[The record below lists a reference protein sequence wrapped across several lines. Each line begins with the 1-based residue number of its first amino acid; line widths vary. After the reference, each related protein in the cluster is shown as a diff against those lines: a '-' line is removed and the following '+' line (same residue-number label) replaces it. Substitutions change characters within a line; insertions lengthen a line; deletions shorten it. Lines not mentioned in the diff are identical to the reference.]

1 VRLTVDCPPGL
12 FVVLPRM
19 IERRPGLAT
28 GVRYSKDAA
37 SYRAFDP
44 GRSVRVCT
52 SIGPLMPRS
61 AHMPLS
67 AILMIVAATACF
79 TSLDVSVKYLS
90 QRYPV
95 PLLVWARWG
104 MQVLVMTAVLG
115 PTMRWGLIRTRR
127 RKLHLVR
134 GIVLIGSSLSF
145 FSALKFLPLAE
156 ATALNYSTPMIVTL
170 MAATFLQERIT
181 VPRWAFVIAGFVGM
195 LLIVRP
201 GGEMLTPASL
211 LALASAALYATF
223 QILTRKLAGE
233 NSMVLL
239 FIPALVGTLLMSALV
254 PFLHYDTWF
263 PVADTAL
270 FVAIGAVGTL
280 GHFLFILAFQRAPV
294 SAIAPFTYMQLLW
307 STLAGWLIFGTF
319 PDGWTLAGIVTIAGS
334 GVVLTWYER
343 WRASL
348 PAAEP
353 TAVD

>member
-1 VRLTVDCPPGL
+1 
-12 FVVLPRM
+12 
-19 IERRPGLAT
+19 
-28 GVRYSKDAA
+28 
-37 SYRAFDP
+37 
-44 GRSVRVCT
+44 
-52 SIGPLMPRS
+52 MPRT

-67 AILMIVAATACF
+67 AILMIAAATACF
-79 TSLDVSVKYLS
+79 TSLDVSAKYLS

-115 PTMRWGLIRTRR
+115 PTMRWGLVRTRR
-127 RKLHLVR
+127 PKLHLLR

-170 MAATFLQERIT
+170 MAAAFLQERIT
-181 VPRWAFVIAGFVGM
+181 IPRWTFVVAGFVGM

-201 GGEMLTPASL
+201 GGGMLAPASL

-233 NSMVLL
+233 NSAVLL
-239 FIPALVGTLLMSALV
+239 YIPALVGMLLMSALV
-254 PFLHYDTWF
+254 PFLHYETWF
-263 PVADTAL
+263 PLADTVL

-280 GHFLFILAFQRAPV
+280 GHFLFILAFRRASV

-319 PDGWTLAGIVTIAGS
+319 PDAWTLAGIVTIAGS

-343 WRASL
+343 WRASQL
-348 PAAEP
+348 PAEP